1 MEVSAVRIT
10 YWNADGRYRRKRGQ
24 ITGEL
29 PRHLLNGGDRQ
40 AHSLSEDPIY
50 VQSEDPLY
58 LKTPAE
64 RLRWLDLTG
73 NLETDAGGI
82 SFGVDGWV
90 KPVPVPPPP
99 AKGEGL
105 SVLVEEGA
113 IYPVSCIP
121 YSDLEARQKEQADT
135 HAEAY
140 ALAAAR
146 EARSGAD
153 NGLMK
158 ASMVVLLGVAV
169 VLVIVIAIV
178 ALQARFGEQPL
189 PVPVVPAESPA
200 GASSVIKVVDQWL

>member
-1 MEVSAVRIT
+1 MSAVRIT

-178 ALQARFGEQPL
+178 ALQARFGEQPIP

-200 GASSVIKVVDQWL
+200 AASSVIKVVDQWL

>member
-1 MEVSAVRIT
+1 MSQVRIT
-10 YWNADGRYRRKRGQ
+10 YWNGDGRYRRKKGQ

-29 PRHLLNGGDRQ
+29 PRHLLNGADRQ
-40 AHSLSEDPIY
+40 AHSLSENPIY

-58 LKTPAE
+58 LNTPTQK
-64 RLRWLDLTG
+64 LRWLDLIG
-73 NLETDAGGI
+73 NLESDAGGV
-82 SFGVDGWV
+82 SLSAEGWV

-121 YSDLEARQKEQADT
+121 YSDMEARQKEQADT

-158 ASMVVLLGVAV
+158 AAMLVLLGVAV
-169 VLVIVIAIV
+169 VLVIVIAMV
-178 ALQARFGEQPL
+178 ALQARFGEQPP
-189 PVPVVPAESPA
+189 PVPVVPSEAPA
-200 GASSVIKVVDQWL
+200 GAQREAINSWL

>member
-1 MEVSAVRIT
+1 MSQVRIT
-10 YWNADGRYRRKRGQ
+10 YWNGDGRYRRKKGT

-29 PRHLLNGGDRQ
+29 PRHLLNGADRQ
-40 AHSLSEDPIY
+40 AHSLSENPIY

-58 LKTPAE
+58 LNTPTQK
-64 RLRWLDLTG
+64 LRWLDLIG
-73 NLETDAGGI
+73 NLESDAGGV
-82 SFGVDGWV
+82 SLSAEGWV

-121 YSDLEARQKEQADT
+121 YSDMEARQKEQADT

-158 ASMVVLLGVAV
+158 AAMMVLLGVAV
-169 VLVIVIAIV
+169 VLVIVIAMV
-178 ALQARFGEQPL
+178 ALQARFGEQPP
-189 PVPVVPAESPA
+189 PVPVVPSEAPA
-200 GASSVIKVVDQWL
+200 GAQREAINSWL

>member
-1 MEVSAVRIT
+1 MSQVRIT
-10 YWNADGRYRRKRGQ
+10 YWNGDGRYRRKKGQ

-40 AHSLSEDPIY
+40 AHSLSENPIY

-58 LKTPAE
+58 LNTPTQK
-64 RLRWLDLTG
+64 LRWLDLTG
-73 NLETDAGGI
+73 NLESDAGGV
-82 SFGVDGWV
+82 SLSADGWV
-90 KPVPVPPPP
+90 TPVPVPPPP

-121 YSDLEARQKEQADT
+121 FSDMEARQKEQADT

-158 ASMVVLLGVAV
+158 AAMIILLGVAV

-178 ALQARFGEQPL
+178 ALQARFGEQPP
-189 PVPVVPAESPA
+189 PVPVVPTEAPA
-200 GASSVIKVVDQWL
+200 GAQRDVINLWL

>member
-1 MEVSAVRIT
+1 M
-10 YWNADGRYRRKRGQ
+10 
-24 ITGEL
+24 
-29 PRHLLNGGDRQ
+29 
-40 AHSLSEDPIY
+40 
-50 VQSEDPLY
+50 
-58 LKTPAE
+58 
-64 RLRWLDLTG
+64 
-73 NLETDAGGI
+73 
-82 SFGVDGWV
+82 DGWV

-178 ALQARFGEQPL
+178 ALQARFGEQPIP
-189 PVPVVPAESPA
+189 PVPVVPAGPA

>member
-1 MEVSAVRIT
+1 MSQVRIT

-50 VQSEDPLY
+50 IQSEDPLY
-58 LKTPAE
+58 LKTPAP

-82 SFGVDGWV
+82 SFGEDGWV
-90 KPVPVPPPP
+90 TPVSVPPPP

-105 SVLVEEGA
+105 AVLVEEGG

-121 YSDLEARQKEQADT
+121 FSDMEARQKEQADT

-158 ASMVVLLGVAV
+158 AAMVILLGVAV

-178 ALQARFGEQPL
+178 ALQARFGEQPP
-189 PVPVVPAESPA
+189 PVPVVPSEATPA
-200 GASSVIKVVDQWL
+200 ANNAAPAVYLWL

>member
-1 MEVSAVRIT
+1 MSQVRIT
-10 YWNADGRYRRKRGQ
+10 YWLADGRYRRKRGK

-40 AHSLSEDPIY
+40 AHSLSENPIY
-50 VQSEDPLY
+50 IQSEAPLY
-58 LKTPAE
+58 LKTPAQ

-73 NLETDAGGI
+73 NMETDPGDV
-82 SFGVDGWV
+82 SFEENGWV
-90 KPVPVPPPP
+90 TPVPVPPPP

-105 SVLVEEGA
+105 AVLVEEGA
-113 IYPVSCIP
+113 IYPVSCLP
-121 YSDLEARQKEQADT
+121 FSDLEARQKEQADT

-146 EARSGAD
+146 EARSGSD

-158 ASMVVLLGVAV
+158 AAMVILLGVAV

-178 ALQARFGEQPL
+178 ALQSRFGEQPPL
-189 PVPVVPAESPA
+189 PVPTVPVE
-200 GASSVIKVVDQWL
+200 GATGANNIIDGVNPWL